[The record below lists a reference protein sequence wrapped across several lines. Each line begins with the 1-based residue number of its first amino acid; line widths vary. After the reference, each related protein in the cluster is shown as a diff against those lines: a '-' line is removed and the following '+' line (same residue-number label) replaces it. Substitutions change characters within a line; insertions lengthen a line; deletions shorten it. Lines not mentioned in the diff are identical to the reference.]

1 MKKFV
6 LFLLFTFLSLPCFA
20 EETIYLDETWDKEAS
35 KILYEH
41 CLAES
46 DLTPEKAYEFFGYK
60 LSDARAVFYDLN
72 SDGINEIIGYINVPY
87 FWCREGMAL
96 FVLQKNDNNYD
107 NILNC
112 INFYPENGVKILDTK
127 TAGYYDFER
136 FLTKINFTA
145 GSNKPLT
152 YTYGS
157 SGIAKYNQESKYYEN
172 IFSII
177 K

>member
-41 CLAES
+41 CLSES

-72 SDGINEIIGYINVPY
+72 SDGIDEIIGYINVPY
-87 FWCREGMAL
+87 FLCRTGMNLFILIQDNGKYKNISGIHSFPFEGI
-96 FVLQKNDNNYD
+96 
-107 NILNC
+107 ILL
-112 INFYPENGVKILDTK
+112 ETK
-127 TAGYYDFER
+127 TKGFSDIKVCVSIEHKFVKATY
-136 FLTKINFTA
+136 
-145 GSNKPLT
+145 NK
-152 YTYGS
+152 
-157 SGIAKYNQESKYYEN
+157 EYYEYFFFLS
-172 IFSII
+172 IFADAP
-177 K
+177 